1 MNSPSV
7 RVGIWCLVACSIACS
22 DDRRTRGGSGG
33 AAPRDG
39 GADAASGDGSGTLD
53 GGHGDG
59 SSLEVGGFDAAVGP
73 DAAGPELG
81 PLCPPALDPPGPNR
95 CDVTLDL
102 VDCPFERTE
111 LEGRPVYY
119 QVPLGVPPAAGFPAV
134 VVFQGSFFSPEE
146 TQAGGPDLPFGGF
159 YQVQLQALLLHQGFV
174 VIAPSARAGLAWAT
188 NFPGYESSE
197 DHAVMLALLDE
208 LHLRGRF
215 GPVDPARVYATG
227 ISSGGYMTSRMAV
240 SYPGRFRAL
249 AINAGS
255 YATCTNVLCSIP
267 DPLPADHPPTLF
279 LHGARDLT
287 VPLYT
292 AEAYRDQLW
301 SQGLEAD
308 LLVDAQ
314 AGHEWLSAA
323 PSAIGCWFLSD

>member
-1 MNSPSV
+1 MLLCSF
-7 RVGIWCLVACSIACS
+7 ACAE
-22 DDRRTRGGSGG
+22 DRSSRGGSSGRG
-33 AAPRDG
+33 SRDG
-39 GADAASGDGSGTLD
+39 GVDVALPDGSTTWD
-53 GGHGDG
+53 GGSDDA
-59 SSLEVGGFDAAVGP
+59 SAFDLGNP
-73 DAAGPELG
+73 DAGPGRDLG
-81 PLCPPALDPPGPNR
+81 PTCPPQLDPPGPNR
-95 CDVTLDL
+95 CDLAPDS
-102 VDCPFERTE
+102 VDCPFQRTE
-111 LEGRPVYY
+111 LLGRPTYY
-119 QVPLGVPPAAGFPAV
+119 QVPLGPPPPAGYPAV

-146 TQAGGPDLPFGGF
+146 TQAGGPGLPFGGF

-208 LHLRGRF
+208 LHLGGRF
-215 GPVDPARVYATG
+215 GPIDPARVYATG

-240 SYPGRFRAL
+240 TYPGRFRAL

-279 LHGARDLT
+279 LHGARDVT

-301 SQGLEAD
+301 AQGLVAD
-308 LLVDAQ
+308 LLIDGQ
-314 AGHEWLSAA
+314 AGHEWLSTA
-323 PSAIGCWFLSD
+323 PSAIGCWFLSY